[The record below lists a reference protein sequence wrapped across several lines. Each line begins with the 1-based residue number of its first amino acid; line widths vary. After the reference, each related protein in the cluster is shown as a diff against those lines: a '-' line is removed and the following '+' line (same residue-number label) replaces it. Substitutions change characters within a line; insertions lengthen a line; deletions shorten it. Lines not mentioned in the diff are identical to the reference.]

1 MIKSVIEF
9 CHWDVM
15 QASVWTDTDDDPN
28 RKARRQAEFLV
39 HKEVPLSAC
48 LGFAVY
54 SVQTKQRVKEM
65 LEIAGLTVPVAV
77 RRHFYF

>member
-1 MIKSVIEF
+1 MK
-9 CHWDVM
+9 
-15 QASVWTDTDDDPN
+15 QASVWIDTDDDPN

-39 HKEVPLSAC
+39 HSEVPLSAC

-54 SVQTKQRVKEM
+54 SDQTKQRVEEM
-65 LEIAGLTVPVAV
+65 LEIAGLTLPVAV